1 MLRSAQVV
9 VFLVL
14 VLGIVS
20 ITSAIAAEPAQP
32 KKGPV
37 ATSLAEVDDDY
48 AFSGEY
54 VGKIDRSDKPPVKLA
69 AQVVAQGKGQ
79 FQIVGYVG
87 GLPGDGWKRGD
98 RQMEL
103 TGKRDGGPVSVT
115 HEDSVIGE
123 IADGKLTVWNPERT
137 KRLELKKVERKSPTL
152 GAKPPA
158 GATVLFDG
166 SDTDCFIEGE
176 MNDRKLLWAGATTK
190 PLPAD
195 FVLHLEFMIPY
206 MPEDRGQK
214 RANSGVYLH
223 DCYELQV
230 LDSFGLEGFDNE
242 CGGLY
247 KLRVPDVNMCL
258 PPLVWQT
265 YDIDF
270 TAPKFDAQGKK
281 TLDGRATIRHNGVV
295 IHADVALKY
304 TPGRKDEGPGPRSL
318 HLQKHGNKVQY
329 RNIWVQ
335 EK

>member
-1 MLRSAQVV
+1 MLRFDRVV
-9 VFLVL
+9 VFFVL
-14 VLGIVS
+14 IFGMISV
-20 ITSAIAAEPAQP
+20 APAQP
-32 KKGPV
+32 AQPEKGPV
-37 ATSLAEVDDDY
+37 ATSLSQVDDDY
-48 AFSGEY
+48 AFGGEY
-54 VGKIDRSDKPPVKLA
+54 VGQVESSDGTQAKLA
-69 AQVVAQGKGQ
+69 AQVVAHGKGR
-79 FQIVGYVG
+79 FLIVGYVG

-98 RQMEL
+98 KKLEL
-103 TGKRDGGPVSVT
+103 TGKLEGGSVNFA
-115 HEDSVIGE
+115 HEDRAVGK
-123 IADGKLTVWNPERT
+123 IADGKMTVWNPQQTER
-137 KRLELKKVERKSPTL
+137 RFELDKVERKSPTL

-166 SDTDCFIEGE
+166 SGTDCFTEGE
-176 MNDRKLLWAGATTK
+176 INEEKLLWAGATTK

-195 FVLHLEFMIPY
+195 FILHLEFTIPY
-206 MPEDRGQK
+206 MPQDRGQK

-230 LDSFGLEGFDNE
+230 LDSFGLEGLDNE

-281 TLDGRATIRHNGVV
+281 TAGARATIRHNGVL
-295 IHADVALKY
+295 IHDDVELKF
-304 TPGRKDEGPGPRSL
+304 TPGRLEEGPAPRAL

-335 EK
+335 KK

>member
-1 MLRSAQVV
+1 MLRSTLVV

-14 VLGIVS
+14 IFG
-20 ITSAIAAEPAQP
+20 ITSVAPAES

-37 ATSLAEVDDDY
+37 ATNLSEVDDDY
-48 AFSGEY
+48 AFGGEY
-54 VGKIDRSDKPPVKLA
+54 VGRRIDSSDGPQAKLA
-69 AQVVAQGKGQ
+69 AQVVARGKGE
-79 FQIVGYVG
+79 FLIVGYAG

-98 RQMEL
+98 KKLEL
-103 TGKRDGGPVSVT
+103 TGKREGGSVNFK
-115 HEDSVIGE
+115 HEDRTVGK
-123 IADGKLTVWNPERT
+123 IADGKITLTDLENSERSI
-137 KRLELKKVERKSPTL
+137 ELKKVERKNPTL

-158 GATVLFDG
+158 GAMVIFDG
-166 SDTDCFIEGE
+166 SGTDNFAQGK
-176 MNDRKLLWAGATTK
+176 MNDEKLLWAGATTK

-195 FVLHLEFMIPY
+195 FVLHLEFMTPY
-206 MPEDRGQK
+206 MPESRGQG

-230 LDSFGLEGFDNE
+230 LDSFGLEGRDNE

-247 KLRVPDVNMCL
+247 KVRVPDVNMCL

-270 TAPKFDAQGKK
+270 TGPKFDAQEKK
-281 TLDGRATIRHNGVV
+281 TASARATIRHNGVM
-295 IHADVALKY
+295 IHENVELSF
-304 TPGRKDEGPGPRSL
+304 TPGRLQDGPGPRAL

-329 RNIWVQ
+329 RNIWVK